1 MGKRQ
6 AVCSWGGLKAKREVR
21 KKPNFPLIRRNFL
34 NEEVDDDPAASMGSM
49 SLAPRV
55 VHQVSN
61 LIWRESY
68 LRRVLPGK
76 KDQSLRRVIRQ
87 KISEHSQG
95 SQRLFWDKL
104 RVVLGANFY
113 L

>member
-34 NEEVDDDPAASMGSM
+34 KEEVDDDPAASMGSM